1 MDRHRTREF
10 DTDNQRW
17 DPISGGAASTLGV
30 VTDFTTALGGL
41 FVDPYK
47 AHRHASVGGDTAFSA
62 AGKATLAA
70 GGSLVK
76 MTGVVAKGALVD
88 TPVAIA
94 EGMKNIPRLYGEE
107 VADHGKVTDWKS
119 GGTVAAKVRCKC
131 LLSRA
136 EHDRN

>member
-1 MDRHRTREF
+1 M
-10 DTDNQRW
+10 
-17 DPISGGAASTLGV
+17 

-47 AHRHASVGGDTAFSA
+47 AHRHASVGGDTASSA

-70 GGSLVK
+70 GGSLIK
-76 MTGVVAKGALVD
+76 MTSVVVKGALVD

-94 EGMKNIPRLYGEE
+94 EGMKNMPRLYGEE

-119 GGTVAAKVRCKC
+119 GGTVAAKVRCECFQSLTVHGK
-131 LLSRA
+131 
-136 EHDRN
+136 D